1 MTCQG
6 RLGVA
11 MLAAGLAMAETAH
24 AQAVQRAEVLGTW
37 TLRLTPAEDGSV
49 TISTRNGRLEM
60 PVSVTARG
68 ASGIGCV
75 VDGETADCRLN
86 RGALVITLRMD
97 DARMTYTLNGRRNAS
112 YSRRRSSY
120 SRRRSS
126 YSRRRYCPPVRL
138 NASRNFS

>member
-11 MLAAGLAMAETAH
+11 ILAAGLAMAGTAH

-37 TLRLTPAEDGSV
+37 TLRLIPAEDGSV
-49 TISTRNGRLEM
+49 TISTRNGRLDI
-60 PVSVTARG
+60 PVSISARG

-97 DARMTYTLNGRRNAS
+97 DARMTYTLNGRRNDGFTGAARIRYRLLPFGSMHLGAAS
-112 YSRRRSSY
+112 LTPRGST
-120 SRRRSS
+120 
-126 YSRRRYCPPVRL
+126 P
-138 NASRNFS
+138 